1 MKMTMKFLTA
11 ALILAAAPAFA
22 EPACTPGD
30 VSAPIW
36 QSMKAFEESGGKV
49 LAFKIN
55 DGQCYEIYGVVDGV
69 KMEVF
74 YDPNTGAEIERIEA

>member
-1 MKMTMKFLTA
+1 MKKMIFA
-11 ALILAAAPAFA
+11 AVLAAVAAPAFA

-30 VSAPIW
+30 VTKPVWESL
-36 QSMKAFEESGGKV
+36 KAFEEAGGKV

-55 DGQCYEIYGVVDGV
+55 DGQCYEIYGEVDGV

-74 YDPNTGAEIERIEA
+74 YDPNTGAELERIEA